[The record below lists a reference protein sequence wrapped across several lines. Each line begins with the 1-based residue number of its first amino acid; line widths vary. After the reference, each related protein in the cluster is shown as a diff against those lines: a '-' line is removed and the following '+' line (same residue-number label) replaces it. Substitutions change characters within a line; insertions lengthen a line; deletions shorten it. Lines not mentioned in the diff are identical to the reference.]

1 MKTYQVPPL
10 NKPTRKPI
18 LYWQAKQ
25 GNYITAENNS
35 IALLRHQ
42 LRGVKGVTFHAVR

>member
-1 MKTYQVPPL
+1 MSLQFPKQLPAI
-10 NKPTRKPI
+10 RKPI
-18 LYWQAKQ
+18 LYWQAKH